1 LANAFP
7 KDYEFGEHASSV
19 SIAPIPE
26 NASTLIEA
34 GFFSFSHF
42 ENLYYGCIGGKT
54 RKESE

>member
-7 KDYEFGEHASSV
+7 KDYEFGKHASSV

-26 NASTLIEA
+26 IASSLIKTD
-34 GFFSFSHF
+34 FFSFSHF
-42 ENLYYGCIGGKT
+42 ENLYYGCIGGKI